1 MKLRGKRNMKV
12 KTRYKTL
19 VPKGWVGTVID
30 EDRYSYL
37 VEFKNLEQLAFAKSQ
52 VEEVKD

>member
-1 MKLRGKRNMKV
+1 MKV

-37 VEFKNLEQLAFAKSQ
+37 VEFENLEQLAFAKSQ
-52 VEEVKD
+52 VEEVKDE

>member
-1 MKLRGKRNMKV
+1 MKV

-19 VPKGWVGTVID
+19 VPKDWIGTVID

-37 VEFKNLEQLAFAKSQ
+37 VEFENLEQLAFAKSQ